1 MSVVE
6 RTRGAVLSP
15 WCVEAERDIST
26 SVDAPLL
33 KETLGTFGIR
43 VQLTEHSLWVL
54 VQQPGKSG
62 IALRCA
68 YDPSGLLEAETVPN
82 ESGLTVEMRGSLG
95 TFRSHIRLERSPR
108 SLIHLT
114 TELLVTDELQIPY
127 WPRDLFGIAPDGS
140 VAGSKGTIHA
150 SQRGLRS
157 GVVFATSAEDFSF
170 LYVQDFSALSEYLE
184 KTHTTPAD
192 SVGGSWPEMGF
203 ALPHSQEH
211 PIPGAQEVTISEVY
225 LLLSEKVPSN
235 EIGIARTY
243 LELMADG
250 LRVIPTPQT
259 EYRDWP
265 GRAAQTLRDLTHS
278 PVCAAERRGVRYLL
292 PYVGDNGKPP
302 ESMVQLAVLRPLRAY
317 ERWAGRRF
325 PLSQSLQ
332 DTLPTFYDGE
342 LGSMRR
348 WLDGEP
354 FENKAEEGQSHRN
367 MDSWYLYYVLLSL
380 VELAEQDTA
389 HARRLLRDS
398 LPFAIRVA
406 HRFDYRWPVMFDLE
420 TLDIVRQESEPG
432 AGGELDVA
440 GLYAL
445 VAVKAY
451 QLFDDPALLEE
462 ARRAAD
468 SLEGLG
474 FSTAYQTN
482 TTAFG
487 MQAALV
493 LHLLTGERRYLDR
506 ALVCLANLID
516 NAWLWHAR
524 YGHSRHYLTS
534 FGIFPLRDA
543 PYLAA
548 YEEGELLA
556 VFGTCLEL
564 GGDKLPAF
572 ARLLLSE
579 YVRFALHR
587 AWEYYPESLP
597 VDAVATHVR
606 NGHLSRSITIP
617 LEDLQDGWEQSGTV
631 GQEIYGAGMAMAF
644 ATRHYRHLAGTS
656 LALYLEYP
664 ITNEQTLK
672 RGGRSTLTFELLG
685 SRMGRSKVR
694 IVPLD
699 AATLPDDIRVVVRRP
714 KGWAPLQP
722 TVTEE
727 GHLSFEV
734 RGNDEIRIN
743 WAHRSLSSG

>member
-1 MSVVE
+1 MV
-6 RTRGAVLSP
+6 GQAGNLILSP
-15 WCVEAERDIST
+15 WSVEADRDISG
-26 SVDAPLL
+26 SMDAPLL
-33 KETLGTFGIR
+33 KDMLGVFGIR
-43 VQLTEHSLWVL
+43 VERTGHSLWLL
-54 VQQPGKSG
+54 VQRPEASG
-62 IALRCA
+62 VALRCA
-68 YDPSGLLEAETVPN
+68 YDPSGLLEAETV
-82 ESGLTVEMRGSLG
+82 STDDGLTVEMRGSLG
-95 TFRSHIRLERSPR
+95 TFRSHIRLARRPR
-108 SLIHLT
+108 PLVHLT
-114 TELLVTDELQIPY
+114 TELLATDELLMPY
-127 WPRDLFGIAPDGS
+127 WPRDLFGMTPDGS

-157 GVVFATSAEDFSF
+157 GVVYATSGEDFSF
-170 LYVQDFSALSEYLE
+170 LYIQDYSALSEYLE
-184 KTHTTPAD
+184 KTHTSPAD

-203 ALPHSQEH
+203 ALPRSAEH
-211 PIPGAQEVTISEVY
+211 PIPKAQEVTISEAY
-225 LLLSEKVPSN
+225 LLLSQEVPSD
-235 EIGIARTY
+235 EIAIARGY
-243 LELMADG
+243 LDLMADG
-250 LRVIPTPQT
+250 LRVIPTPET

-278 PVCAAERRGVRYLL
+278 PLCFDERRGVRYLL
-292 PYVGDNGKPP
+292 PYVGDEGKPP

-325 PLSQSLQ
+325 PLGHSLLE
-332 DTLPTFYDGE
+332 TLPTFYDGE
-342 LGSMRR
+342 LGCMRR

-380 VELAEQDTA
+380 AELAEQDTV

-398 LPFAIRVA
+398 LPFAIRAA

-420 TLDIVRQESEPG
+420 TLDIVRQESAPG

-451 QLFDDPALLEE
+451 QLFDDPALLGE

-487 MQAALV
+487 MQAALT
-493 LHLLTGERRYLDR
+493 LYRLTGERRYLDR
-506 ALVCLANLID
+506 GLVCLANLMD
-516 NAWLWHAR
+516 NAWLWHGR
-524 YGHSRHYLTS
+524 YGHGRHYLTF

-564 GGDKLPAF
+564 GEDDLPAS
-572 ARLLLSE
+572 ARFLLSE

-597 VDAVATHVR
+597 VDALAAQIR
-606 NGHLSRSITIP
+606 NGRLSRSITMP
-617 LEDLQDGWEQSGTV
+617 VEDLQDGWQQSGTV

-644 ATRHYRHLAGTS
+644 ATRHYRHLTGTS
-656 LALYLEYP
+656 LAVYLEYP
-664 ITNEQTLK
+664 TTKEKTRR
-672 RGGRSTLTFELLG
+672 RGGRSTLSFELLG
-685 SRMGRSKVR
+685 ARTGRPKVR
-694 IVPLD
+694 VVPLD
-699 AATLPDDIRVVVRRP
+699 ADTLPDDIRLAVRRP
-714 KGWAPLQP
+714 KGWSALQP
-722 TVTEE
+722 TITDE
-727 GHLSFEV
+727 GHLCFEV
-734 RGNDEIRIN
+734 RGGDEIRIN
-743 WAHRSLSSG
+743 WAHAT